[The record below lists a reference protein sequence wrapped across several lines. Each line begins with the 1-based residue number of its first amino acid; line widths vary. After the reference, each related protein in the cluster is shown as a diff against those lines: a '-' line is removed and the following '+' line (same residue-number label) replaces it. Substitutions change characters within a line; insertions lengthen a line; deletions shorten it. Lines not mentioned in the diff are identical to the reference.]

1 MMNAA
6 DSLADMAVNALIE
19 ELDLF
24 PKPGLVSPVDCGSHK
39 DMDYALLR
47 RSAEGLCESFREI
60 AATPSPEF
68 ESLVELGLRAEHR
81 MLAVTDGI
89 NTHRG
94 AIFALGL
101 LVAAAAADPESPRRA
116 VQLRWSDA
124 LRQHSAAGIK
134 ADSHGARVRRKNSA
148 TGARGEAAAGFPSV
162 FELALPRFRALID
175 AGQSREAAGVETL
188 FLLIAHVEDT
198 NLYHRGGYEGAAFAR
213 QRAGEFLKA
222 GGVSAPN
229 WKSAAT
235 EIHAEFVARNLSPG
249 GAADLLAATI
259 FAFEQGQQFS
269 ADSAKT
275 RFATPMAL

>member
-1 MMNAA
+1 MMNDA

-24 PKPGLVSPVDCGSHK
+24 PKPGLVSPVDCGSHN

-47 RSAEGLCESFREI
+47 RSAESLREPFREI
-60 AATPSPEF
+60 AAAPNPSF
-68 ESLVELGLRAEHR
+68 ESLVELGLSAERR
-81 MLAVTDGI
+81 MMAATDGI

-124 LRQHSAAGIK
+124 LLQHSKDGVN
-134 ADSHGARVRRKNSA
+134 ADSHGAQVRRQSSA

-175 AGQSREAAGVETL
+175 AGKPREAAGIETL

-198 NLYHRGGYEGAAFAR
+198 NLYHRGGAAGAAFAR
-213 QRAGEFLKA
+213 QRARDFLDA
-222 GGVSAPN
+222 GGVNAPN
-229 WKSAAT
+229 WKSTAI
-235 EIHAEFVARNLSPG
+235 EIHGEFVSRNLSPG
-249 GAADLLAATI
+249 GGADLLAATI

-275 RFATPMAL
+275 RLATPMAL